1 MEGAMKKEECSD
13 EGMKMAEWMEV
24 GRQRANVHD
33 RSPFYTARYICSIW
47 VIGHFLRK
55 HFWAEITIL
64 SRQSNTTNELE
75 LKKQQRDQSE
85 TF

>member
-33 RSPFYTARYICSIW
+33 RSPFYTARYICSI
-47 VIGHFLRK
+47 
-55 HFWAEITIL
+55 
-64 SRQSNTTNELE
+64 
-75 LKKQQRDQSE
+75 
-85 TF
+85 